1 MRGATLTRRRSA
13 ASDIGVSFQLSRK
26 HSPKSRP
33 GEDYNSKQDS
43 RMLSFG
49 TALLLA
55 VSAVGQHGLE
65 RHKSMEGP
73 SGIGVAEFAWYQKNV
88 HLVPCT
94 WAEQLRIGE
103 RELERSLAY
112 LELERQRN
120 AALPPLRAA
129 ADLAELAR
137 RQKAAVAYFFDFLRR
152 SEIFTVPGYMRRD
165 SEVGGFVPP
174 ERRDCFTGSPTVIP
188 CRSSA
193 TVSTGW

>member
-1 MRGATLTRRRSA
+1 
-13 ASDIGVSFQLSRK
+13 
-26 HSPKSRP
+26 
-33 GEDYNSKQDS
+33 
-43 RMLSFG
+43 
-49 TALLLA
+49 
-55 VSAVGQHGLE
+55 
-65 RHKSMEGP
+65 MEGP
-73 SGIGVAEFAWYQKNV
+73 SGIGVAEFDWYQKNV

-193 TVSTGW
+193 TVSTGWKNKGKSSAPIPSAGRRSLTTSGTARLKDSRRLSRR